1 MLAQLHK
8 RIIGWNAA
16 RYEQEYNHDL
26 TISLLDEEVDE
37 GVHPDN
43 EAVDELDS
51 FIDVYFVATG
61 ALWKRGNSDAEIVH
75 LLKQAIN
82 APEVSYS
89 MAKFWLT
96 KVGHPDKVLALYMS
110 ASMLYAHTQLKLNGE
125 QDARALKAVCDSNDT
140 KPVAKTAS
148 DVKANVDKGAS
159 FVPPTAALQAI
170 LAEVCHG

>member
-8 RIIGWNAA
+8 RIIDWNAA
-16 RYEQEYNHDL
+16 RYEREYNHDL
-26 TISLLDEEVDE
+26 TISLLDEEVSE

-51 FIDVYFVATG
+51 FVDVYFVATG
-61 ALWKRGNSDAEIVH
+61 ALWKRGNSEAEIVR

-96 KVGHPDKVLALYMS
+96 NGHPDKGLALYMA

-125 QDARALKAVCDSNDT
+125 QFARALKAVCDSNDT
-140 KPVAKTAS
+140 KPAAKTAS
-148 DVKANVDKGAS
+148 DIKANVDKGAS

-170 LAEVCHG
+170 LDEVRNA